1 VTTLLP
7 SPSPLDAAPAP
18 VVVAHRGNSSVAPQ
32 NTLAALESAWRAQAH
47 AVEIDV
53 QLSADGEVVVIHDDT
68 VDATTDGT
76 GAVGEMPL
84 AALRALDAGV
94 TFSPAYAGQRVP
106 TFGEVL
112 DLLAA
117 RPGTDLLL
125 ELKGSWVADDA
136 RRVTDAIDAAGL
148 ADRVVAQSF
157 HPETVAALRDV
168 APHLPRGWLVH
179 QEWDRMLEVA
189 AELEVVTCNP
199 YVGMVLADPA
209 LVRRLHD
216 AGLRVMTWTANDAQ
230 QWDGVLAAGVD
241 AVITDRPDRL
251 AGWLQGR
258 AAPAAPVAGGGSAS
272 AGEPLPS
279 GAAGAGLLP

>member
-7 SPSPLDAAPAP
+7 SPTSPAPVAP

-32 NTLAALESAWRAQAH
+32 NTLAALESAWRAQAD

-76 GAVGEMPL
+76 GAVGELPL
-84 AALRALDAGV
+84 AALRALDAGA
-94 TFSPAYAGQRVP
+94 TFAPAYAGQRIP
-106 TFGEVL
+106 TFAEVL

-125 ELKGSWVADDA
+125 ELKGSWAADDA
-136 RRVTDAIDAAGL
+136 RTVTDAVDAAGL
-148 ADRVVAQSF
+148 ADRVVVQSF
-157 HPETVAALRDV
+157 HPDTVAALRDV

-179 QEWDRMLEVA
+179 QEWDRLLETA
-189 AELEVVTCNP
+189 AELKVAACNP
-199 YVGMVLADPA
+199 YVGMVLADPT

-216 AGLRVMTWTANDAQ
+216 ADLRVMTWTANDAR
-230 QWDGVLAAGVD
+230 QWEGLLAAGVD

-251 AGWLQGR
+251 AGWLEGR
-258 AAPAAPVAGGGSAS
+258 GTF
-272 AGEPLPS
+272 LP
-279 GAAGAGLLP
+279 

>member
-1 VTTLLP
+1 MTTLLP
-7 SPSPLDAAPAP
+7 PPSPLGVAPSP

-76 GAVGEMPL
+76 GAVGAMSL
-84 AALRALDAGV
+84 ADLRALDAGV
-94 TFSPAYAGQRVP
+94 TFSTAYAGQRVP
-106 TFGEVL
+106 TFAEVL
-112 DLLAA
+112 GLLAA

-125 ELKGSWVADDA
+125 ELKASWAADDA
-136 RRVTDAIDAAGL
+136 RRVTDAVDAAGL
-148 ADRVVAQSF
+148 ADRVVVQSF

-179 QEWDRMLEVA
+179 QAWDRLLEVA
-189 AELEVVTCNP
+189 AELEVVACNP
-199 YVGMVLADPA
+199 YVGMVLEDPA
-209 LVRRLHD
+209 LVGRLHD

-230 QWDGVLAAGVD
+230 QWDGLLAAGVD

-251 AGWLQGR
+251 AGWLEGR
-258 AAPAAPVAGGGSAS
+258 T
-272 AGEPLPS
+272 
-279 GAAGAGLLP
+279 AGAGLLP